1 MKENGL
7 GNVFLRHLVMA
18 VPWGIIFL
26 AVFFI
31 AAVSIKQQVKEGVEY
46 AIRTSIYETA
56 NLAFSS
62 GVVIPV
68 KQNIKEGIE
77 FVARTAKNETKNLL
91 KDLQVKQEVKEAL
104 EDSGEKS
111 KK

>member
-18 VPWGIIFL
+18 APWGIIFL
-26 AVFFI
+26 IVFFI
-31 AAVSIKQQVKEGVEY
+31 AAVGIKQQVKEGIQY
-46 AIRTSIYETA
+46 AIKTSIYEVA
-56 NLAFSS
+56 DLAFSS
-62 GVVIPV
+62 QVVIPV
-68 KQNIKEGIE
+68 KQNIKESVE
-77 FVARTAKNETKNLL
+77 FVAKTAKDETRNLL
-91 KDLQVKQEVKEAL
+91 KDLQAEQEVKEAL